1 MKSLIVLPVVA
12 ASGFLKLVGFTKK
25 FNSKDPEFIKFVE
38 CRLLADNF
46 ALNKENDPRAPNLE
60 LRTKVA
66 THARNENLIKELTRQ
81 IIKSPKPNTGTK
93 EVGNLP
99 AGCEGAEADKNTL
112 FYQPATLRT
121 AEEDEFVP
129 DLMERA
135 KELLHD
141 RPTYDKSTYGDNH
154 TKKIK
159 AIKTLSQYVNEWNDY
174 LELKLKDQ
182 YFINGQNWRL
192 GRNGQNSLDKFTE
205 EQVGKLINKSLFD
218 LEDLDT
224 FLFKAR
230 LDYLKKKNVRP

>member
-159 AIKTLSQYVNEWNDY
+159 AIKTLSQYVQEWNDY
-174 LELKLKDQ
+174 LELKLQDAD
-182 YFINGQNWRL
+182 FIKEDNWRPANL
-192 GRNGQNSLDKFTE
+192 SLAELTKDELKKCIDKSLDDLYKWDMF
-205 EQVGKLINKSLFD
+205 LFD
-218 LEDLDT
+218 
-224 FLFKAR
+224 AR
-230 LDYLKKKNVRP
+230 LGFLQKKNKGHH